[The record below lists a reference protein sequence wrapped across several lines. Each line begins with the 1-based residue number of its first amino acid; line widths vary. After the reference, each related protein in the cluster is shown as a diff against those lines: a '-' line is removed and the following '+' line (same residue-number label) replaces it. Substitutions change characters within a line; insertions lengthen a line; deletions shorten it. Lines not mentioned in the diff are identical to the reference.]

1 MKSVVKAIFALAL
14 SLSTG
19 VVFAQLHI
27 EQPSHDFGT
36 IAEEDGPVE
45 HTFVVRNTSAKPV
58 VIVSTAVSCGCT
70 KTEFSRKPIMPDST
84 STVKVIFN
92 PLNYPGV
99 FARKVAIVTAEGVL
113 PQQLLVKGEVTP
125 RPKSIAERY
134 PIELGEGIRIA
145 TNAHHFTFVEHGKSV
160 QSTFEIVNTS
170 SRQVTLAVENP
181 NPLLHF
187 VTPAS
192 LAPSEEATLNF
203 GYSLT
208 ESSTLYGTMR
218 DKVYLTLNG
227 KKAEYPLIVSGVA
240 IDSRDEYADNI
251 EPSIVISKN
260 FIKFGAVNSTSAP
273 QVQML
278 SIENCGESPL
288 IIRTLEFDQ
297 GLFTAEI
304 EGDTTI
310 RKGEK
315 RVLTLK
321 ITPSSLPYGAVVDKL
336 NIVSNAP
343 SRPLYTIRVSAI
355 VER

>member
-1 MKSVVKAIFALAL
+1 M
-14 SLSTG
+14 
-19 VVFAQLHI
+19 
-27 EQPSHDFGT
+27 
-36 IAEEDGPVE
+36 
-45 HTFVVRNTSAKPV
+45 
-58 VIVSTAVSCGCT
+58 
-70 KTEFSRKPIMPDST
+70 
-84 STVKVIFN
+84 
-92 PLNYPGV
+92 
-99 FARKVAIVTAEGVL
+99 
-113 PQQLLVKGEVTP
+113 
-125 RPKSIAERY
+125 
-134 PIELGEGIRIA
+134 
-145 TNAHHFTFVEHGKSV
+145 
-160 QSTFEIVNTS
+160 
-170 SRQVTLAVENP
+170 
-181 NPLLHF
+181 
-187 VTPAS
+187 
-192 LAPSEEATLNF
+192 
-203 GYSLT
+203 
-208 ESSTLYGTMR
+208 
-218 DKVYLTLNG
+218 
-227 KKAEYPLIVSGVA
+227 SGVA